1 MRRKVK
7 LGINNTMHCK
17 LNTKMWV
24 PFLSSAEGP
33 RREDGNARHGER
45 AVMKLVA
52 RVLAAATFLMSH
64 VLAAESSV
72 PVPAL
77 LRECSPFAE
86 ELMLALGSHAGGAE
100 EEGAS
105 KFVLRGR
112 QALIFGAG
120 SHGPSIVK
128 FVGRQHTAAKPE
140 ALQRPFVESC
150 RREVDFF
157 RSLAGTGGSGRAGG
171 DGPHALAQLFPCVSA
186 SLATPASSD
195 CCDEAFAL
203 VMEDLYAEGY
213 TQPPALSE
221 ASAASALE
229 ALAALHAHFWS
240 DPAVLAGDRG
250 SYEIEGRR

>member
-1 MRRKVK
+1 MGR
-7 LGINNTMHCK
+7 G
-17 LNTKMWV
+17 
-24 PFLSSAEGP
+24 GDP

-52 RVLAAATFLMSH
+52 RVLAAATLMSH

-150 RREVDFF
+150 RREVFL
-157 RSLAGTGGSGRAGG
+157 RLRML
-171 DGPHALAQLFPCVSA
+171 P
-186 SLATPASSD
+186 
-195 CCDEAFAL
+195 
-203 VMEDLYAEGY
+203 
-213 TQPPALSE
+213 
-221 ASAASALE
+221 
-229 ALAALHAHFWS
+229 
-240 DPAVLAGDRG
+240 R
-250 SYEIEGRR
+250 